1 MTFVT
6 KLTDTLFHEKPTP
19 AAWTQGVDFLGQTQ
33 VLSDDNSLAKI
44 SVKVPHLNVDELKV
58 ELTGN
63 KLIVAGDTRHCG
75 HVEKFERHFD
85 VDGVDASEVKANLYD
100 GILTLII
107 PKGPC
112 GHTIPIIEAPPD
124 V

>member
-1 MTFVT
+1 M
-6 KLTDTLFHEKPTP
+6 E
-19 AAWTQGVDFLGQTQ
+19 FLGQTH
-33 VLSDDNSLAKI
+33 VLCDDASVAKI
-44 SVKVPHLNVDELKV
+44 SVDVPHVNANELKV

-63 KLIVAGDTRHCG
+63 QLIVTGDTRHCG
-75 HVEKFERHFD
+75 HVEKFERHFV
-85 VDGVDASEVKANLYD
+85 VDGADASEVKANLHD

-107 PKGPC
+107 PKGSC